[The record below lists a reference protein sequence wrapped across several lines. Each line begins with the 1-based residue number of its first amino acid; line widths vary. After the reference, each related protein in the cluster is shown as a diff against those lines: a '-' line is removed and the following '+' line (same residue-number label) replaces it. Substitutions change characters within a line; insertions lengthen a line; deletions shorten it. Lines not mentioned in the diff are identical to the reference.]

1 MSEEI
6 TQNAPSD
13 NSQGTEATTITE
25 GGETQNTTSYLD
37 GKYESVS
44 ALENA
49 YKELNST
56 FSKKTTEYKESLAG
70 FSGAPEEYSL
80 AEGYEGEDTFDNLK
94 EWGLKNG
101 LNNDAF
107 NELIS
112 LSEADEQ
119 AQHEAH
125 IAEQREALGRDADI
139 RIQNVVD
146 WGKANLGE
154 DALSTLDEMVS
165 TAAGVELFEKI
176 AKISQGTSAAQ
187 VAQPKTMVDRDTV
200 KEMRFAKD
208 EFGNRRMSSDP
219 QYRKKV
225 EAMEAEFI
233 RGGGKL

>member
-1 MSEEI
+1 MEESI
-6 TQNAPSD
+6 ASNPSIE
-13 NSQGTEATTITE
+13 SQGTESTTV
-25 GGETQNTTSYLD
+25 GADGEAQSVTSYLD

-44 ALENA
+44 ALENG
-49 YKELNST
+49 YKELQSSY
-56 FSKKTTEYKESLAG
+56 SKKTQEYKEGLAG
-70 FSGAPEEYSL
+70 FSGAPDEYAL
-80 AEGYEGEDTFDNLK
+80 PEGYDGEDTFDNLK

-112 LSEADEQ
+112 LSDADAQ

-125 IAEQREALGRDADI
+125 ISEQREALGKDADI

-146 WGKANLGE
+146 WAKANLGE
-154 DALSTLDEMVS
+154 DTMGTLDEMVG

-200 KEMRFAKD
+200 KNMRFAND

-219 QYRKKV
+219 QYRAKV

-233 RGGGKL
+233 KSGGKL